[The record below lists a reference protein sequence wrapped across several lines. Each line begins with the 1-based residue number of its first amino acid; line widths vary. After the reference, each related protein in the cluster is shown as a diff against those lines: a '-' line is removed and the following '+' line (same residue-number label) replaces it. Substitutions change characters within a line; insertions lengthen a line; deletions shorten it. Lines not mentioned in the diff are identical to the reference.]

1 MKNLKRVLVL
11 LLTVLMFNVSCSSS
25 DDDPTKGICDEYTA
39 EFQTTLNKY
48 SDAYMVQYQT
58 PSTANCNKVKVE
70 AQNVIDFLNKLK
82 DCIPA
87 SEEQSI
93 NELIKE
99 LEEEIA
105 TPCD

>member
-11 LLTVLMFNVSCSSS
+11 LLTVLLFNVSCSSS
-25 DDDPTKGICDEYTA
+25 DNDPINGICEEYTA

-48 SDAYMVQYQT
+48 SDAYMLQYQN
-58 PSTANCNKVKVE
+58 PSTANCNKVKTE

-93 NELIKE
+93 NELIEE
-99 LEEEIA
+99 LQLEIA
-105 TPCD
+105 QPCD